1 MSDRFANFA
10 RMTNYAHAEC
20 MHEQYP
26 PDMGHIIQIRD
37 VDDDDYRGLTAKAA
51 AEGLSLTAYLKREM
65 HQLAQMP
72 TMAEWIQRATDRDW
86 GVSGADLEEV
96 LREMDE
102 EDEL

>member
-1 MSDRFANFA
+1 
-10 RMTNYAHAEC
+10 

-51 AEGLSLTAYLKREM
+51 AEGLSLTAYLKREL

-72 TMAEWIQRATDRDW
+72 SMAEWIQRATDRDW
-86 GVSGADLEEV
+86 GVSREALEEV
-96 LREMDE
+96 LRERHE
-102 EDEL
+102 EDDL